1 MLKRLANALKC
12 CWGVRMNKHL
22 KMQSFARSMKRKLIM
37 RMDSLWE
44 NIVFATLCTIIAIL
58 FWITLFHLFQSW
70 YLAHKQ
76 DQNSLDYSDTD
87 TISVKSD
94 KTLVNHAFNSLPV

>member
-1 MLKRLANALKC
+1 MLLGRSYEQAFKNAKLC
-12 CWGVRMNKHL
+12 AVDEA
-22 KMQSFARSMKRKLIM
+22 SVKLIM